1 MARLMNPSHRKS
13 NKFKGSTKGWIPMR
27 KLTTSLFFTS
37 ALLAGVLIAPALY
50 AEGMQGEQC
59 DMRRGRQVGMMG
71 QGGRMGRGGR
81 MGGDRMMQ
89 GDRGGVM
96 GRGRRVKDGQERMIG
111 TLRRKR
117 RMMRRRR

>member
-59 DMRRGRQVGMMG
+59 DMMRGRQGGMMG
-71 QGGRMGRGGR
+71 QGGMMCRGGR
-81 MGGDRMMQ
+81 MVGDGMMQ
-89 GDRGGVM
+89 GDRWGH
-96 GRGRRVKDGQERMIG
+96 
-111 TLRRKR
+111 
-117 RMMRRRR
+117 RRRGGMM